1 MAKCWE
7 QITEKKLFL
16 LLYIFIPSLRL
27 VEINLLVIRMFLMY
41 HFLCF
46 SVVYHKLFYLRLS
59 SHLTNFLFDAQKSM
73 SWNDN
78 RHHHTHH

>member
-7 QITEKKLFL
+7 QIIEKKLFL

-41 HFLCF
+41 HFLYF

-73 SWNDN
+73 SWNDH